1 MRDLTQIPERF
12 HILFTSDWNKGNE
25 STMSSIERGRMGE
38 LYLEYNRW
46 SIQQAINPKSNDEPF
61 KEIIGFEKLD

>member
-1 MRDLTQIPERF
+1 MKDLSNIPERF

-25 STMSSIERGRMGE
+25 SKMNSLQRAELSN

-46 SIQQAINPKSNDEPF
+46 NIQQAIKPIVNYVETENV
-61 KEIIGFEKLD
+61 GFVKD